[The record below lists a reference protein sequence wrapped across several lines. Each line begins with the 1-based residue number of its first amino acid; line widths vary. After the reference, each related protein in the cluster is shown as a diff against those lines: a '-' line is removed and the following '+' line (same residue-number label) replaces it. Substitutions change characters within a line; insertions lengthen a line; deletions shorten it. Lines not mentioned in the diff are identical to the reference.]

1 MPLNYQLE
9 EVDSEK
15 MILQPIQTVSDLRT
29 TQPMPKMSTNFA
41 YLSQQI
47 STKTTGTGIRVA
59 AAPGPKKTSG
69 NKHLE
74 LQKALKAQY
83 SSRVAEKRQ
92 SQKSPIKEYFAD
104 KQDRRKSHERNMLTP
119 VQDSIQT

>member
-1 MPLNYQLE
+1 MPLNYQLQ

-29 TQPMPKMSTNFA
+29 SQAMPKMSTNFA

-47 STKTTGTGIRVA
+47 STKTTGTGIRVQA
-59 AAPGPKKTSG
+59 QIGPKKTSD

-74 LQKALKAQY
+74 L
-83 SSRVAEKRQ
+83 
-92 SQKSPIKEYFAD
+92 
-104 KQDRRKSHERNMLTP
+104 
-119 VQDSIQT
+119 